1 MAVSLGFL
9 GGLALLVGGAEL
21 LVRGA
26 GRLAIA
32 LGMSPLVVGLTVVA
46 FATSAP
52 ELAVSVGSAVDGNA
66 DIALGNVV
74 GSTIANVLLI
84 LGLSALVSP
93 LVVRSQLVRFD
104 VPVMIGAAIGVLV
117 LALDGIISRL
127 DGALLA
133 AGIVGYL
140 VRVVIMSRR
149 SADPPPAPDD
159 VDEVDAVAPSTPRDL
174 LLVVAGL
181 AGLVVGSN
189 LLLDASVTVAER
201 MGVSQL
207 VIGLTLVAVGTSLP
221 EIATSLLA
229 VARGEQD
236 LAVGNAVGSNVFNL
250 LAVLGITALIA
261 PGGIAVAKG
270 ALDFDLPVM
279 VAVTVACLPIFF
291 TGSRIARREGALF
304 LGYYIAYT
312 AYLLLD
318 AAEHDALEPFSAV
331 MLWFVVPLTVLSV
344 GATVVGSIRQRMLE
358 RDASDRAH

>member
-1 MAVSLGFL
+1 MAVAFGFL
-9 GGLALLVGGAEL
+9 AGLALLVGGAEL

-26 GRLAIA
+26 GRLALT

-52 ELAVSVGSAVDGNA
+52 ELAVSVGSAVGGNA

-84 LGLSALVSP
+84 LGLSALVSA
-93 LVVRSQLVRFD
+93 LVVKSQLVRFD
-104 VPVMIGAAIGVLV
+104 VPVMIAAAIAVLL
-117 LALDGIISRL
+117 LALDGTIGRL
-127 DGALLA
+127 DGVLLT
-133 AGIVGYL
+133 AGIVAYL

-149 SADPPPAPDD
+149 SDDTPDASEV
-159 VDEVDAVAPSTPRDL
+159 VDDAVRPSTPRDL
-174 LLVVAGL
+174 ALVA
-181 AGLVVGSN
+181 AGLVGLVLGSN

-201 MGVSQL
+201 LGVSQL

-229 VARGEQD
+229 VARGERD

-250 LAVLGITALIA
+250 LAVLGITGLVA
-261 PGGIAVAKG
+261 PEGIGVAKG

-279 VAVTVACLPIFF
+279 LAVTIACLPIFF

-312 AYLLLD
+312 AYVLLD

-331 MLWFVVPLTVLSV
+331 MLWFVVPLTVLSI
-344 GATVVGSIRQRMLE
+344 GATVIGSIRQRMLARDE
-358 RDASDRAH
+358 RAA